1 MKHTPTE
8 ALLIQLKNTVQASRL
23 EADRLRAL
31 ADTEAHVAMALAK
44 IADDL
49 ENAIKAERK
58 E

>member
-1 MKHTPTE
+1 MKPTPTE
-8 ALLIQLKNTVQASRL
+8 ALLVQLRNTVEATRL
-23 EADRLRAL
+23 EAARLRAL
-31 ADTEAHVAMALAK
+31 ADTEAHVAVALAK